1 MTRTPVR
8 RATLSIIAGALFLGS
23 CGGGGTS
30 ADEWAADVCTG
41 LKDFVSEISETQA
54 DVQAAVSPEST
65 PEQGRELLIETFDS
79 MIESTDSL
87 IGKIEDAGTPDI
99 ENGEEIQSNLVS
111 GLEDMKTAL
120 EEAKPKIE
128 ALPDDPTAFKTE
140 AAQIGTDLQTELQ
153 GIGNTLS
160 AMEAPE
166 LEEETADV
174 EACQDIGT

>member
-8 RATLSIIAGALFLGS
+8 RATLSVIVGALFLGS

-30 ADEWAADVCTG
+30 ADEWATDVCNG

-65 PEQGRELLIETFDS
+65 PEQGRELLNTTFDS

-87 IGKIEDAGTPDI
+87 IGKIEAAGTPDI
-99 ENGEEIQSNLVS
+99 EGGEDIQNSLIS

-120 EEAKPKIE
+120 EDAQPRID
-128 ALPDDPTAFKTE
+128 ALPDDPTEFKTE
-140 AAQIGTDLQTELQ
+140 AAEIGSDLQTELQ
-153 GIGNTLS
+153 GIGDTLS
-160 AMEAPE
+160 AMDAPE
-166 LEEETADV
+166 LEEETQDV
-174 EACQDIGT
+174 EACQDVGT